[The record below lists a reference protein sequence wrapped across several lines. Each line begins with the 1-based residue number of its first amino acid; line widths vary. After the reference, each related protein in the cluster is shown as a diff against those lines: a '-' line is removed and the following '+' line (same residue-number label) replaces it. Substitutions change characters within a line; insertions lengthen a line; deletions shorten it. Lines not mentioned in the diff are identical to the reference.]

1 MKSIGQ
7 VLIAIAIL
15 LSFIIW
21 VFITQGYIMG
31 WLSIIFTFV
40 IIGII
45 VSAIAIKISI

>member
-15 LSFIIW
+15 LNFITLIIW

-45 VSAIAIKISI
+45 LIKIE